1 MQHGYVG
8 DIGDYGKYG
17 LIRHLVGRNRQR
29 LGVVW
34 YLVANE
40 ERGDGRFVG
49 YLNSQD
55 QLLER
60 CDPELFGKLRAMLSR
75 GKRSLQAIKHTG
87 ILPKGTVFVSS
98 EVPRATN
105 GKDCPRSRWL
115 SDAARITVNCDLVF
129 LDPDNGL
136 ECKSVALTH
145 RQARKYVYYNEV
157 PRFIRNGSSLLIYH
171 HTNRQCSATL
181 QVRDRARH
189 LRELFP
195 RLHIRA
201 VLYRRGSVRAYFLLG
216 QKQHVSLL
224 NQWDSF
230 RETDWSEH
238 FESV

>member
-17 LIRHLVGRNRQR
+17 LIRYLVGRTRQR

-40 ERGDGRFVG
+40 DRGDGGFVG

-60 CDPELFGKLRAMLSR
+60 CDPELFGMLRSTLSH
-75 GKRSLQAIKHTG
+75 GTRSLKAIQRSNV
-87 ILPKGTVFVSS
+87 LPKGTVFVSN
-98 EVPRATN
+98 EVPRAT
-105 GKDCPRSRWL
+105 GGDDCPRSRWL
-115 SDAARITVNCDLVF
+115 RDAARITASCDLVF

-136 ECKSVALTH
+136 ECKSVAVTH
-145 RQARKYVYYNEV
+145 RQGRKYVYYDELA
-157 PRFIRNGSSLLIYH
+157 RFIQNGSSLLIYH
-171 HTNRQCSATL
+171 HTNRQGPATL
-181 QVRDRARH
+181 QVRDRARY
-189 LRELFP
+189 LRALFP
-195 RLHIRA
+195 KLHVRA

-224 NQWDSF
+224 TQWDSF
-230 RETDWSEH
+230 QETDWSEH
-238 FESV
+238 FESM